1 MVMLQAVFHTMEHE
15 GPDPDSDVS
24 IEPEATTNDL
34 ETFIGEIICQF
45 AIV

>member
-1 MVMLQAVFHTMEHE
+1 MLQAVYHTIEHE

-24 IEPEATTNDL
+24 IEPEATTNDF

-45 AIV
+45 TM